1 MIKPSMVI
9 FKKGDMI
16 WSKEWNRFFEVKEV
30 KIRYKKAFYYID
42 HGFVKG
48 FCNADID
55 FEKTLKNMGKDL
67 ILIDKK
73 RGCVDFVNLG
83 DVTLEDEEIIYRL
96 PDKPKEPK
104 EPKLRYLKEEEF
116 KKESDKNDNKESI
129 LQKTAENDNKYL
141 ELACELH
148 MEAIKEAG
156 EIIAEQKKTIKEMCR
171 DKVFYETIIKTL
183 DAKIER
189 IETELEREKKIVN
202 KIIENS

>member
-1 MIKPSMVI
+1 MNNIKPSMII

-16 WSKEWNRFFEVKEV
+16 WSKQWEKFFEVKEA
-30 KIRYKKAFYYID
+30 KIRYKKAYYRVD
-42 HGFVKG
+42 NDVVKG
-48 FCNADID
+48 IYNDEID

-83 DVTLEDEEIIYRL
+83 DVALEDEEIIYQL
-96 PDKPKEPK
+96 PESQKEVEETKP
-104 EPKLRYLKEEEF
+104 RYLEEEELE
-116 KKESDKNDNKESI
+116 KESDKNDNKETISQETEEI
-129 LQKTAENDNKYL
+129 DNKYL

-189 IETELEREKKIVN
+189 I
-202 KIIENS
+202 